1 MVFIFFRVA
10 YSDHFWILIYL
21 VGDYRLSTSTNT
33 LRWAVTNV
41 VGTYGGTATVNQTE
55 ADYGAYQLKNT
66 AGINTYQVV
75 AQPWAGNVGS
85 ACFTMS
91 IDLETSNG
99 KIYFKWILNFTRN

>member
-1 MVFIFFRVA
+1 MNI
-10 YSDHFWILIYL
+10 

-99 KIYFKWILNFTRN
+99 IEISGLNAGIYYFTITLTYL